1 MTQTITERKLSQ
13 RVAHIQEKAG
23 CRNTLAESDAAAA
36 LLDDDAAFGFTA
48 SYHNQPGSLFVSAV
62 ARLRSIKD
70 AQEEMELYFKL
81 FRNRDPYDPKWLD
94 LLLPLNNRAA
104 IMLAVAYQAA
114 GIFRTSEELL
124 KRTERV
130 EFGMENAA

>member
-36 LLDDDAAFGFTA
+36 LLADAPAFGFTC
-48 SYHNQPGSLFVSAV
+48 SYHNQLGSLFVASV
-62 ARLRSIKD
+62 SRLRSIQE
-70 AQEEMELYFKL
+70 AQVEMKRYG
-81 FRNRDPYDPKWLD
+81 NRFDREWALD
-94 LLLPLNNRAA
+94 YLLPLNKPAA
-104 IMLAVAYQAA
+104 LMLMRAYQNE
-114 GIFRTSEELL
+114 GTFRTSEELL

-130 EFGMENAA
+130 EFGMEDVA

>member
-23 CRNTLAESDAAAA
+23 CRNTLAENDAMAA

-94 LLLPLNNRAA
+94 LLLPFNKQAA
-104 IMLAVAYQAA
+104 IMLAVAYQAS

-130 EFGMENAA
+130 EFGMEDVA

>member
-23 CRNTLAESDAAAA
+23 CRNTLAEEDAVAA
-36 LLDDDAAFGFTA
+36 LLDHDAAFGFTA

-70 AQEEMELYFKL
+70 AQMDLDGYARFDAYNP
-81 FRNRDPYDPKWLD
+81 RWLD

-104 IMLAVAYQAA
+104 IMLAVAYQES
-114 GIFRTSEELL
+114 GIFRTPEELL

-130 EFGMENAA
+130 EFGMEEVA

>member
-1 MTQTITERKLSQ
+1 MTQTITERKLDQ

-36 LLDDDAAFGFTA
+36 LLDDDASFGFTA

-94 LLLPLNNRAA
+94 LLLPLNKQAA
-104 IMLAVAYQAA
+104 IMLAVAYQNA

-124 KRTERV
+124 KRTERM
-130 EFGMENAA
+130 EFGMEDVA